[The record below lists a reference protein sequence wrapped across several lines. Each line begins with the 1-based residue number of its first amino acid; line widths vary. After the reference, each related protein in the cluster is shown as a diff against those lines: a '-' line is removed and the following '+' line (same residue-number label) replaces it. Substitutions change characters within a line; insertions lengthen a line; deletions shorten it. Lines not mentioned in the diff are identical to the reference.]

1 MKIKVLCVSVL
12 LAFSSIIVAQQ
23 DGDTIALN
31 IDESI
36 TQPQQQQSWWNK
48 KLLHKGYKGHLE
60 FFTEPID
67 DNMYLLGVS
76 TSHGRQFSP
85 QFFLGGGMSF
95 IFLEYYYDKSRS
107 KAELHGTIPL
117 IVSFADFRFT
127 PITKRITPVV
137 GLKMGYLFFFHF
149 LRATPYIG
157 VRWGLCKEF
166 GANLGVGFP
175 VFFMPFG
182 EGTMEA
188 VRLNVGIDF

>member
-1 MKIKVLCVSVL
+1 MRIGAISFFVDN
-12 LAFSSIIVAQQ
+12 SSTTRRRHNSTQHRR
-23 DGDTIALN
+23 
-31 IDESI
+31 IDNTATTTAILVEQK
-36 TQPQQQQSWWNK
+36 TF
-48 KLLHKGYKGHLE
+48 KGHLE

-95 IFLEYYYDKSRS
+95 ILMEYYYNKSSS

-157 VRWGLCKEF
+157 VRWGLCKGF
-166 GANLGVGFP
+166 GVNLGVGFP
-175 VFFMPFG
+175 VFFVPFG

>member
-12 LAFSSIIVAQQ
+12 LAFSSTIVAQQ
-23 DGDTIALN
+23 DGDTIALKT
-31 IDESI
+31 DESI
-36 TQPQQQQSWWNK
+36 SSPQQQPSRWNK
-48 KLLHKGYKGHLE
+48 KLLHRGYKGHLE

-95 IFLEYYYDKSRS
+95 IFLEYYYDKSSS

-117 IVSFADFRFT
+117 IVSFADFR
-127 PITKRITPVV
+127 
-137 GLKMGYLFFFHF
+137 YLFFFHF

-157 VRWGLCKEF
+157 VRWGLCKGF